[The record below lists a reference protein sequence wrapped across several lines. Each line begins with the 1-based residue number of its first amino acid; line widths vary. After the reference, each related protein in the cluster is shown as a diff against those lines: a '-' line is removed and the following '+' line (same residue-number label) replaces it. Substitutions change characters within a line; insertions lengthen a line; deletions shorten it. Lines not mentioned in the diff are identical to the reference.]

1 MAPGGNRFLVEQ
13 EDVEQVIIADLDL
26 EKARRVAKS
35 LGEKAIAKRADF
47 NDHRSLV
54 ELLRDVDAV
63 LNSTVYYSN
72 LKVMRACL
80 EAGTHYVDLGGLF
93 HMAKEQFKLDREF
106 READL
111 TAISGLGSAPGIVN
125 IMARYAAD
133 RLDKIEYIRIR
144 DGIVNF
150 TPTKVPLKV
159 PYALDTLLDE
169 FTVPAQIFE
178 DGKFKEVPPFSGEE
192 EVDYPE
198 PVGRQK
204 SYYTLHTEVYTLPLS
219 FKDKGVREVNFKL
232 ALPRELEWKMRF
244 LVDLGFGSKEPIMFG
259 KASLSP
265 REVLNGLLARFT
277 QDEHEQVEPDDH
289 KVLRVDVKGER
300 DGEIIEYRLES
311 IIHPLKRFNLPAG
324 TLSVGGPG
332 AMATWMVARGDIRE
346 RGVLPP
352 ERCIDPEYFFK
363 IMAEWGMPVYVT
375 EKKLIA

>member
-1 MAPGGNRFLVEQ
+1 MKIAVLGGAGRMAPGGNRFLVEQ

-300 DGEIIEYRLES
+300 DG
-311 IIHPLKRFNLPAG
+311 
-324 TLSVGGPG
+324 
-332 AMATWMVARGDIRE
+332 
-346 RGVLPP
+346 
-352 ERCIDPEYFFK
+352 
-363 IMAEWGMPVYVT
+363 
-375 EKKLIA
+375 